1 MLDELLQLLEKQDT
15 FDRDHLNNLLREFS
29 EEQKLKYKQ
38 FMKSMRSILSGLNV
52 RIEFTKKKKKY

>member
-52 RIEFTKKKKKY
+52 RIEFTNKK